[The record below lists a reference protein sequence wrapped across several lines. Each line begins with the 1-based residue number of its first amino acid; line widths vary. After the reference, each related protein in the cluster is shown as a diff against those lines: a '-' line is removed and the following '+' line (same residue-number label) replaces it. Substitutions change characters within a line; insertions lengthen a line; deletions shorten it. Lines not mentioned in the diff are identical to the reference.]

1 MKKMTKENV
10 VETII
15 DYNVDY
21 DHIIDSFYEKGDFI
35 IIIHLLKDNPKEVG
49 DIIYDDLMDD
59 AKLLKYLNSIDFI
72 VKLVI
77 SNPRTY
83 KSVSYE
89 I

>member
-1 MKKMTKENV
+1 MFDMHAAAFRFANV
-10 VETII
+10 IGTNQTHGVG
-15 DYNVDY
+15 
-21 DHIIDSFYEKGDFI
+21 FDFVRK
-35 IIIHLLKDNPKEVG
+35 LKDNPKEVG